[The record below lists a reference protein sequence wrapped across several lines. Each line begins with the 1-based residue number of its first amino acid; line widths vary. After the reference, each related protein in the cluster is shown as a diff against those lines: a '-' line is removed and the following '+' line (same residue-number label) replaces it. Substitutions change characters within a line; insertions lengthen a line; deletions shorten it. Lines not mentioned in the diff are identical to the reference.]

1 MSTCVTAKNWLA
13 YICEAMVTGGSMPSW
28 EATEYLTA
36 NLFGESPNPRLH
48 ETKSPYEATSQFLQR
63 LYNPLVEAATREV
76 ELPASAMVHAFTDI
90 SLIGNS
96 AVLVV
101 YFPGENRPHQL
112 LLLDAVKAWEVVF
125 PNAEAFNAWAEE
137 RYRWIVDGLN
147 ASVARVD
154 LESVI
159 KLR

>member
-1 MSTCVTAKNWLA
+1 MSTCVNTRNWLA
-13 YICEAMVTGGSMPSW
+13 YLCESMVAGGAMPSW
-28 EATEYLTA
+28 EAADYLTG

-48 ETKSPYEATSQFLQR
+48 DTKSPYEATSQFLQR

-76 ELPASAMVHAFTDI
+76 ELPSSAMVHAFTDI

-125 PNAEAFNAWAEE
+125 PNTDAFNAWAEE
-137 RYRWIVDGLN
+137 RYRWIVDGLK
-147 ASVARVD
+147 AAVVRVD
-154 LESVI
+154 SEPVAA
-159 KLR
+159 LR